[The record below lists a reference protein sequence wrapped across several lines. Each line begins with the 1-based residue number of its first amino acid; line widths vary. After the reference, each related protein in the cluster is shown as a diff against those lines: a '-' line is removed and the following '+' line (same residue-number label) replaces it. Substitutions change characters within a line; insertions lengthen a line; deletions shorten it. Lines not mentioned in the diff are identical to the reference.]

1 MFRQLLLSIILVI
14 MKIDLYDLLTIDQK
28 EQVAEIFMEAM
39 TSNNIFPEIWEMSVH
54 ALIESH
60 KEFYEPPSK

>member
-1 MFRQLLLSIILVI
+1 MTT
-14 MKIDLYDLLTIDQK
+14 IDLYDLLSLEAQTQITL
-28 EQVAEIFMEAM
+28 IFMEAM

-60 KEFYEPPSK
+60 KEFYEPSSK

>member
-1 MFRQLLLSIILVI
+1 

-39 TSNNIFPEIWEMSVH
+39 TSHSIFPEIWEMSLQAHVF
-54 ALIESH
+54 SY
-60 KEFYEPPSK
+60 KEEQ

>member
-1 MFRQLLLSIILVI
+1 

-39 TSNNIFPEIWEMSVH
+39 TSNDIFPEIWEMSVH

-60 KEFYEPPSK
+60 KEFYESPSK

>member
-1 MFRQLLLSIILVI
+1 MVGGIYMSHPVNTEILES
-14 MKIDLYDLLTIDQK
+14 LFE

-39 TSNNIFPEIWEMSVH
+39 TSNNIFPEIWEMSVY

-60 KEFYEPPSK
+60 KEFYESPSK